1 MANYKYTPEENAE
14 RKRRIVAMRRTRI
27 PFDAIGADLGI
38 TASRVHQL
46 YWEAMAEIPN
56 QDVTQHREEQRDLAD
71 KAISALL
78 AIAEGP
84 DVSARTRVEAWSSI
98 KGWCE
103 HQAKLLALYAP
114 IRKEV
119 TVLSESVVDQA
130 LAKAAADHAAKVAEL
145 EALENRAISEAD
157 RLLADVDA

>member
-14 RKRRIVAMRRTRI
+14 RQRRIVAMRRTRM

-38 TASRVHQL
+38 SASRAHQL
-46 YWEAMAEIPN
+46 YWEAMREIPN

-78 AIAEGP
+78 AIAEDP
-84 DVSARTRVEAWSSI
+84 DVSPRTRVEAWSSVR
-98 KGWCE
+98 GWCE

-114 IRKEV
+114 VRKEV
-119 TVLSESVVDQA
+119 TVLTEDA
-130 LAKAAADHAAKVAEL
+130 
-145 EALENRAISEAD
+145 
-157 RLLADVDA
+157 VDAALRKLEEEHAEKARQLAALDQRAEAALVELGAEV